1 MITLYFII
9 TLYHVSII
17 NFVQAHYSDVN
28 TELLYTTL
36 LFLFGT
42 DFLAQWGEPELLLI
56 NISCLLC
63 FNVKP
68 HCTLLSLYYSTIAI
82 FNLP

>member
-9 TLYHVSII
+9 TLYHVLII
-17 NFVQAHYSDVN
+17 NFVGTHYSDIN

-42 DFLAQWGEPELLLI
+42 NFLAPWGEPELLLI
-56 NISCLLC
+56 NISCLLW

-68 HCTLLSLYYSTIAI
+68 HCTLLNLYYSTAAI